1 MSWGTYFTAKDIYL
15 IREHYSSIQE
25 VNDTIQELAKTQQT
39 CKETLLMLA
48 MGANDSV
55 CTKDCEGYSIDK
67 VDAIHTKVTELL
79 QEYDGLTIRIY
90 NLALLRDNWDTKEQ
104 D

>member
-25 VNDTIQELAKTQQT
+25 VDNTIQELEKIQQS

-48 MGANDSV
+48 MGAKDSV
-55 CTKDCEGYSIDK
+55 CTKDCEGYNIDK
-67 VDAIHTKVTELL
+67 VDAIHLKVKDLL
-79 QEYDGLTIRIY
+79 EEYDTLSIRIY
-90 NLALLRDNWDTKEQ
+90 NLTLLKENWDTKEQ